1 MPPKRSPLGKNLN
14 ALLGQIQ
21 TIQTASR
28 EETLATS
35 TDTLLR
41 LPVEYLSRGR
51 YQPRKEF
58 PPESLQEL
66 ADSIRAQGIIQPII
80 VRALSKDRY
89 EIIAGERRWRAAQL
103 AQMQEVP
110 VVIRDISDEAT
121 LAIALIE
128 NIQRENLN
136 PMDEA
141 NALYRLQKEFAMTHE
156 TIAKTVGKSR
166 TVITNL
172 LRLLQLELNVKKL
185 VESQR
190 LSVGHAKVLLAL
202 SGFTQTQ
209 LAEKIVAQNLSVRE
223 TERLVAELQKTK
235 LPGSLRKTRSP
246 DIRRL
251 ETKVSE
257 QLGAKVMIQQH
268 PKGHGKLIINYHSV
282 DELEGILERF

>member
-1 MPPKRSPLGKNLN
+1 MPTKRSPLGKNLN

-28 EETLATS
+28 EETLVTS
-35 TDTLLR
+35 TDTLQR

-51 YQPRKEF
+51 YQPRKDF

-172 LRLLQLELNVKKL
+172 LRLLQLELSVKKL

-223 TERLVAELQKTK
+223 TERLVAELQKAK
-235 LPGSLRKTRSP
+235 SPGSLRTTRSP

-257 QLGAKVMIQQH
+257 QLGAKVAIQQH
-268 PKGHGKLIINYHSV
+268 PKGHGKLIISYHSV